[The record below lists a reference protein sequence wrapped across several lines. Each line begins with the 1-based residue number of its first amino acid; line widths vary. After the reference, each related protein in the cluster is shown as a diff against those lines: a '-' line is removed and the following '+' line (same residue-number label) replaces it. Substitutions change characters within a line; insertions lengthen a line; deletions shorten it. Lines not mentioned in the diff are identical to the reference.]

1 MESRRKM
8 GAIKGKIRK
17 LLDLLGKVR
26 FLTMYYWI
34 LAITILLFTISL
46 AVTNSIAKKGVKK
59 EYQEYN
65 ESLFE
70 QAQGEMERNIKELI
84 QIAYNIMAN
93 RDVNTYLNTT
103 SLSDR
108 SKLLEDVIKPEFS
121 SIQAIK
127 SSIKTISLYDE
138 NGKLV
143 ANTGPFYKDMLPETT
158 TDEITFSSLIQIE
171 EKRYFGIAVPLYNI
185 DKTQIK
191 GRCGEC
197 FILINMSY
205 LDEILEGRL
214 PTNDSSFVLRGG
226 DGQIMVQRGAQV
238 EEEGLLENGLNTP
251 GWSIYQGG
259 VVKTKWNLTLSVPN
273 NTLYQNLNYLQQING
288 ITYVII
294 GGLLLAFFVVIYASV
309 LRPIR
314 EQTLF
319 MNYYAKN
326 RKSRM
331 EVKSHNEM
339 GILAENLN
347 AMLDDID
354 KLTEENIRSKEQI
367 LEANYQK
374 KQSELLAYRNQ
385 INPHFMHNTF
395 ECIRGMALLY
405 EVPDIAAIA
414 EALSRFFSYNV
425 RGKGYAPIREI
436 ADHIRDYASIIGYR
450 FMNKYTISIEIEE
463 DVMDQCM
470 PKMILQ
476 PLVENAVF
484 HGLEPK
490 EESGVVEI
498 FIGKEGERLVIRV
511 QDSGCGMDE
520 KELKTMR
527 SKLKEFDRT
536 NLLPMQKHGIGM
548 VNIYRRLR
556 LFYADQLE
564 FNVTSEKG
572 EGTRIEILVPMNMKM
587 GEEQNVSSIF
597 D

>member
-1 MESRRKM
+1 MEWMKR
-8 GAIKGKIRK
+8 KIRRV
-17 LLDLLGKVR
+17 LDLLGKVR

-34 LAITILLFTISL
+34 FAITILIFTGSL
-46 AVTNSIAKKGVKK
+46 AVTNGIAKKGVRR

-70 QAQGEMERNIKELI
+70 QAQGEMERNVKELI
-84 QIAYNIMAN
+84 QIAYNIMSN
-93 RDVNTYLNTT
+93 RDINTYLNTK
-103 SLSDR
+103 SLSER
-108 SKLLEDVIKPEFS
+108 SRLLEDVIRLEVSNIK
-121 SIQAIK
+121 AIK
-127 SSIKTISLYDE
+127 SSIEAIALYDE
-138 NGKLV
+138 NGKMV
-143 ANTGPFYKDMLPETT
+143 ANLGTFYKDKLSETVK
-158 TDEITFSSLIQIE
+158 DSIVFSSLIQIGT
-171 EKRYFGIAVPLYNI
+171 KRYFGIRVPLYNI

-197 FILINMSY
+197 LILMNMSY

-214 PTNDSSFVLRGG
+214 PTSDSSFVLKGE
-226 DGQIMVQRGAQV
+226 DGQIMVQQGV
-238 EEEGLLENGLNTP
+238 ELEENKLDTAWQSEDLSP
-251 GWSIYQGG
+251 GWSIYQGN
-259 VVKTKWNLTLSVPN
+259 VSKTNWQLVLSVPN
-273 NTLYQNLNYLQQING
+273 NTLYQNLNYLQRING
-288 ITYVII
+288 ITYIII
-294 GGLLLAFFVVIYASV
+294 GGLLLAFFVVIYASI

-339 GILAENLN
+339 GVLAENLN

-354 KLTEENIRSKEQI
+354 CLTEENIRRKEQI

-374 KQSELLAYRNQ
+374 KQSELVAYRNQ

-405 EVPDIAAIA
+405 EVPDIAEIA

-425 RGKGYAPIREI
+425 RGKGYATIREI
-436 ADHIRDYASIIGYR
+436 ADHIHDYASIIGYR

-463 DVMDQCM
+463 EVRDQYM

-490 EESGVVEI
+490 EESGNVSV
-498 FIGKEGERLVIRV
+498 FVGKEKDRLAIRV

-520 KELKTMR
+520 KELEALQV
-527 SKLKEFDRT
+527 KLKEYDRT
-536 NLLPMQKHGIGM
+536 SLLPLQKHGIGM

-556 LFYADQLE
+556 LFYGTQLE
-564 FNVTSEKG
+564 FNVTSKVG
-572 EGTRIEILVPMNMKM
+572 EGTQIEILVPMNMKM
-587 GEEQNVSSIF
+587 EEENVSGIL